1 MRGKRPANKGIKM
14 PTVGEA
20 ALKLQESSEKINPI
34 ELQQA
39 IHKGNTEDDSFESN
53 VIKAVE
59 RGKRDLAHKDN
70 FFIVVLFK
78 KERIL
83 HNVLRQY
90 FFPRIS
96 CPTPEWDQIVYKY
109 HAKEERLEFLWVVPD
124 KDNCYNL
131 AKHKKHLPL
140 DQQPL
145 CEYSSDFL
153 SGKLDERCKVFNGEL
168 RESGT

>member
-1 MRGKRPANKGIKM
+1 MT
-14 PTVGEA
+14 TVGEA
-20 ALKLQESSEKINPI
+20 ALKLQESAEKINPI

-59 RGKRDLAHKDN
+59 RGKKELPTDAD
-70 FFIVVLFK
+70 FYIVVLFK

-96 CPTPEWDQIVYKY
+96 CPTPEWDQIVYHY
-109 HAKEERLEFLWVVPD
+109 HAKEERLDFLWVVPD
-124 KDNCYNL
+124 KDNCYNM
-131 AKHKKHLPL
+131 ATYKDHLPIE
-140 DQQPL
+140 QQQL
-145 CEYSSDFL
+145 CEYASDFL
-153 SGKLDERCKVFNGEL
+153 SGKLDQRCALLNGEL
-168 RESGT
+168 EAL